1 MAKRRSGGGGE
12 LNLDSLMDAVTN
24 VVGVLMI
31 VLVMMALNTAQT
43 VKKILSDL
51 PPVTKEE
58 HQKILE
64 QVKALPP
71 PPADPKKIV
80 EDKLKAEQDLKK
92 AIEQL
97 ATVDT
102 ADVAK
107 QMQFMDLDSFRQK
120 LDNAKK
126 ERETQKVEVD
136 KLLTEVERLK
146 ALLDQ
151 TPVYTP
157 PPPTYVRLP
166 NPRPYPA
173 KPNETRILVA
183 KQGVL
188 TLNEAEF
195 IKPIIDGLDKVKSQL
210 EYKDVKIDPFLPM
223 LTKIFGTAQ
232 AAQQAWPDIAPSV
245 NTFQM
250 DQVAEAYKALAT
262 AGLQPNKNI
271 LASLGDIAV
280 VIRSTLPAV
289 ADAVVAATKGDL
301 AKWTAL
307 DPSKDPLKPT
317 FKATLAGAKISFTYG
332 SGKPVE
338 VKTTPRDVLSYFVKD
353 LADLDS
359 IKNKSR
365 SKVIYD
371 AFKLQA
377 MLERA
382 ASNPTL
388 SGSYVIKPTV
398 RPGSTLVALALTPRA
413 GGGETLD
420 QMRTEASNYQR
431 LMRQIKG
438 DPNGVAVFQVM
449 ADAFDA
455 YLEARKIADEIGV
468 AATWEFLARLDLSVN
483 VANYEVQR
491 FTQVA
496 AAAPRKPGD
505 PDPVRIAT
513 PKRSLD

>member
-1 MAKRRSGGGGE
+1 MSKHKHEEQE
-12 LNLDSLMDAVTN
+12 LPFVALMDTMTN
-24 VVGVLMI
+24 VVGVLII
-31 VLVMMALNTAQT
+31 VMVMVGISLASAVN
-43 VKKILSDL
+43 KILSDL

-58 HQKILE
+58 HQRMVE
-64 QVKALPP
+64 QMKKLPP
-71 PPADPKKIV
+71 IAEDPKDLDEKKRI
-80 EDKLKAEQDLKK
+80 AELELKK
-92 AIEQL
+92 TDDELSKI
-97 ATVDT
+97 DT
-102 ADVAK
+102 TSVQAEMK
-107 QMQFMDLDSFRQK
+107 FLDLDSFRKK
-120 LDNAKK
+120 LDEAKAD
-126 ERETQKVEVD
+126 REKKKAEIE
-136 KLLTEVERLK
+136 KLLTELERLK
-146 ALLDQ
+146 GLLDQ
-151 TPVYTP
+151 TPVYQP
-157 PPPTYVRLP
+157 PPPKFVRLP

-188 TLNEAEF
+188 TLNEVEF
-195 IKPIIDGLDKVKSQL
+195 IKPIMDGLEKVKSQL

-232 AAQQAWPDIAPSV
+232 AAQQVWPEIAPLV

-250 DQVAEAYKALAT
+250 DQVAEAYKTLAT

-271 LASLGDIAV
+271 LTSLGDVSV
-280 VIRSTLPAV
+280 VIRSTLPAL
-289 ADAVVAATKGDL
+289 AEAVVAATKGDL

-317 FKATLAGAKISFTYG
+317 FKATLVGGKISFTYG

-338 VKTTPRDVLSYFVKD
+338 VKTTPRDVLGYFVKD

-371 AFKLQA
+371 AFKIQA

-382 ASNPTL
+382 ASSPTL
-388 SGSYVIKPTV
+388 SGAYVIKPAV
-398 RPGSTLVALALTPRA
+398 RPGSTQVVLTLTPRA
-413 GGGETLD
+413 GGGETLE
-420 QMRTEASNYQR
+420 QMRAEGSNYQR

-449 ADAFDA
+449 ADAFDS
-455 YLEARKIADEIGV
+455 YLESRKIADDIGV
-468 AATWEFLARLDLSVN
+468 PATWEFLAKLDLSVN
-483 VANYEVQR
+483 VKDFEVQR
-491 FTQVA
+491 FAQVA

-505 PDPVRIAT
+505 PDPVRIAP